1 MLITLLIKIFIFFLS
16 IFTKVYIFAEIK
28 KQKTMYQVH
37 IKEGINA
44 EVRNCE
50 SLSMA
55 NSYVIEKAS
64 DMNLTYSYDAD
75 GWAFAHDE
83 QGGPCCTEIYIFQ
96 II

>member
-1 MLITLLIKIFIFFLS
+1 M
-16 IFTKVYIFAEIK
+16 
-28 KQKTMYQVH
+28 KTMYQVH

-50 SLSMA
+50 SLSLA

-64 DMNLTYSYDAD
+64 DMGLHYGYDAD

-83 QGGPCCTEIYIFQ
+83 QGGPCCTEIFIFQ

>member
-16 IFTKVYIFAEIK
+16 IFRKVYIFAEIK

-44 EVRNCE
+44 EVRNYE

-55 NSYVIEKAS
+55 NSYVKEKAS
-64 DMNLTYSYDAD
+64 DMGLHYGYDAD

-83 QGGPCCTEIYIFQ
+83 QGGPCCTEIFIFQ

>member
-1 MLITLLIKIFIFFLS
+1 M
-16 IFTKVYIFAEIK
+16 E
-28 KQKTMYQVH
+28 TMYQVH

-44 EVRNCE
+44 EVRNYD

-55 NSYVIEKAS
+55 NRYVLDKAS
-64 DMNLTYSYDAD
+64 EMGLTYGYDAD

-83 QGGPCCTEIYIFQ
+83 QGGPCSTEIFIFQ

>member
-1 MLITLLIKIFIFFLS
+1 VRIHNAQTNK
-16 IFTKVYIFAEIK
+16 E
-28 KQKTMYQVH
+28 KQNKMETMYQVH

-64 DMNLTYSYDAD
+64 DMGLHYGYDAD

-83 QGGPCCTEIYIFQ
+83 QNSPCSTEIFIFQ